1 MIKKTLLFLPLI
13 AFVFVG
19 CNEVKTREYFIQN
32 PKEAKNKYDECQ
44 KQTTMNDTEQKECD
58 NAYSAIYYLK
68 NTGGK
73 SKEEILKEMDESA
86 KKAQEIFNKSQEA
99 LYGKNTKK

>member
-44 KQTTMNDTEQKECD
+44 KQTTMNDTEQRECE
-58 NAYSAIYYLK
+58 NAYSALFYLK

-73 SKEEILKEMDESA
+73 SKEEILKEMDEIA
-86 KKAQEIFNKSQEA
+86 KKSEEAMKKSMNA
-99 LYGKNTKK
+99 MKGKSN